1 MMCIT
6 IELQQLFSVRGNKL
20 LENESIL
27 GIYCWHNDH
36 I

>member
-1 MMCIT
+1 MKYNSYVSI
-6 IELQQLFSVRGNKL
+6 RGDKL

-27 GIYCWHNDH
+27 GIHCWHNDH